1 MRVHSHVSCTG
12 RFVVT
17 LALAMS
23 TASAQVTPPPPP
35 GTPQAKVAAG
45 ERYDAGA
52 FRRFI
57 LGDTYRD
64 LWTTAI
70 TVPVLDLHTY
80 AGGLKPYKIGGGK
93 QTKSLRFKNPDG
105 FEYVF
110 RLVDKEH
117 TNPPAG
123 WEHTLVDWVARDQV
137 SSHHPAGAVVSDTL
151 LALAGIVHPSPMLA
165 VMPDD
170 PALGEFRKEFA
181 GLLGFIEPYPT
192 MNGEDEGFAGA
203 FQIIESESLLVLI
216 NANANERVD
225 AHAYL
230 TSRLIDMM
238 VNDWDRHAGNYKWA
252 KLSPD
257 GKWVPITRD
266 RDKVMQGY
274 GGVVPLGG
282 KVVQEL
288 VDFEDQY
295 PHMSALTVHSRDMDR
310 RFLADLDKSE
320 FDSIGVHLKNIFTDD
335 VIEAALHRMPKE
347 YYFSLPETEEKL
359 KKRRDSLPTETMN
372 FYEYLKDDIDIH
384 VTDATAHATVVLADN
399 NHVDVEIRGAN
410 APQPYYCRRFHTSE
424 TREIRLYMHGGD
436 DRVEVSG
443 NGAPHMDVRIIGG
456 DGANNI
462 TDTSRI
468 EPHSDEVK
476 IYDHG
481 RVNGTRYG
489 PLEEKKPPEAVK
501 SQDTDQT
508 SDEGEGREV
517 EEDENKDVDQDD
529 IDPDF
534 DRRPWYEHAYR
545 VRDLPRDYGANT
557 TPVGSIKAP
566 GDLGLVLGFGV
577 EKTRWGF
584 RKWPYSSRMKALGEY
599 STKVGGWRATLF
611 GDKRLENQELHF
623 MTTARMSELEVL
635 NFYGYGNDTPG
646 GPEALF
652 EVRQRQW
659 ELFPVIAYQVGTK
672 SDFMLGPVAKY
683 STTDDIAGTFLTAE
697 QPYGYGEFTQ
707 GGVRLALLSDSR
719 DHTRAPGRKILLDLS
734 ASWYPPIWD
743 VTEPFAALA
752 AITAAYI
759 NLPFLPLDPI
769 LALKAGGRML
779 IGDVF
784 PFHEAAF
791 IGGRPSERDLPRERY
806 AGDQSAY
813 GTAELRIP
821 VVQFALLLPWD
832 FGVYIWGDTARVY
845 LDGDSPGGWHEA
857 AGAGMWLGIL
867 SPATTLSVEGDSA
880 ADVLRFRIGLSF

>member
-1 MRVHSHVSCTG
+1 MHNHVRIDKCTG
-12 RFVVT
+12 MFT
-17 LALAMS
+17 IALALVA
-23 TASAQVTPPPPP
+23 AAAHAQVTPPPAP

-45 ERYDAGA
+45 TRYDAGA
-52 FRRFI
+52 FRRFL

-64 LWTTAI
+64 LWTTPI
-70 TVPVLDLHTY
+70 TVPVLDLQSY
-80 AGGLKPYKIGGGK
+80 AGGIEPYKIGGGK
-93 QTKSLRFKNPDG
+93 QTKSLRFKNAAG
-105 FEYVF
+105 YEYVF

-117 TNPPAG
+117 TNPPPG
-123 WEHTLVDWVARDQV
+123 WENTVVDWIARDQV

-151 LALAGIVHPSPMLA
+151 LTLAGVIHPSPMLA

-170 PALGEFRKEFA
+170 PALGKFRKEFA
-181 GLLGFIEPYPT
+181 GQLGFIEPYPNMPDSGST
-192 MNGEDEGFAGA
+192 GFAEA

-216 NANANERVD
+216 NTNSSERVD

-230 TSRLIDMM
+230 TSRLVDML

-257 GKWVPITRD
+257 GLWVPITRD

-274 GGVVPLGG
+274 GGFVPWGG

-288 VDFEDQY
+288 VDFTDEY

-310 RFLADLDKSE
+310 RFLADLGKAE
-320 FDSIGVHLKNIFTDD
+320 FDSIGGFLKNAFSDE
-335 VIEAALHRMPKE
+335 VLEAAIHRMPAE
-347 YYFSLPETEEKL
+347 YRASWPETERKL
-359 KKRRDSLPTETMN
+359 KTRRDALPTETTN

-384 VTDATAHATVVLADN
+384 ASDAPEHATVKLVDD

-410 APQPYYCRRFHTSE
+410 APQPYYCRRFHTAE

-443 NGAPHMDVRIIGG
+443 PGAPHMDIRIIGG

-468 EPHSDEVK
+468 APHSDEVK

-481 RVNGTRYG
+481 RVSGTRYG
-489 PLEEKKPPEAVK
+489 PLEEKKPKKVED
-501 SQDTDQT
+501 QDKKDDE
-508 SDEGEGREV
+508 DEG
-517 EEDENKDVDQDD
+517 KDVGEKKDADEDD
-529 IDPDF
+529 VDPDF

-545 VRDLPRDYGANT
+545 VRDLPRDYGANS

-566 GDLGLVLGFGV
+566 GDLGLVLGFGLQ
-577 EKTRWGF
+577 KTRWGF
-584 RKWPYSSRMKALGEY
+584 RKWPYSSKMKILGEY
-599 STKVGGWRATLF
+599 STKVGGWRATAF
-611 GDKRLENQELHF
+611 GDKRMENQELHF
-623 MTTARMSELEVL
+623 MATARMSELEIL
-635 NFYGYGNDTPG
+635 NFYGYGNHTPG
-646 GPEALF
+646 GPEQLF
-652 EVRQRQW
+652 EVQQRQW
-659 ELFPVIAYQVGTK
+659 ELYPVIAYQVGTR
-672 SDFMLGPVAKY
+672 SDFMLGPVARY
-683 STTDDIAGTFLTAE
+683 STTNDIQGTFATAE
-697 QPYGYGEFTQ
+697 QPYGYGDFAQ

-719 DHTRAPGRKILLDLS
+719 DHSRAPGRKILLDLS
-734 ASWYPPIWD
+734 ASWYPALFD
-743 VTEPFAALA
+743 VTEPFGALS
-752 AITAAYI
+752 AITATYI
-759 NLPFLPLDPI
+759 TIPFLPLDPI

-784 PFHEAAF
+784 PFHDAAF

-806 AGDQSAY
+806 AGDQSVY

-832 FGVYIWGDTARVY
+832 FGVYVWGDAGRVY

-867 SPATTLSVEGDSA
+867 SPATTLSLEGDSA
-880 ADVLRFRIGLSF
+880 ADVLRLRLGLSF